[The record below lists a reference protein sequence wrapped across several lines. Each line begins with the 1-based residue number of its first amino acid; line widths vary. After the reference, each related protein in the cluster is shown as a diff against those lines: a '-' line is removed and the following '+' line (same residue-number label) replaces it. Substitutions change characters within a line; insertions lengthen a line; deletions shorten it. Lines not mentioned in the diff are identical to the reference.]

1 MALGNLLELRAR
13 LFTEPRRP
21 SRIRDHRHAH
31 WFVVGSVCIG
41 AFMGQLDASIVTL
54 ATPALQ
60 QHFKVSLG
68 AASWVALSYL
78 MVLVAAVVPIGR
90 LADSVGRKMLYVY
103 GFAVFTLAS
112 LGCALAPS
120 IVALDGFRVVQALGA
135 AMLQANS
142 VALIRLAMPTGK
154 VGRGI
159 GIQGVAQA
167 LGLALGPSIGG
178 LLVHAGGWRLVFL
191 VNLPAGAV
199 GIIAGLVLLPRS
211 RQLQRPQR
219 IDYTS
224 VLLLVPTVA
233 CVLLTLTNIQHAAF
247 VKPAV
252 LVPLIVAIGSGAGL
266 AVHTRRLLR
275 QRAEPLLPVDLFAAK
290 DFSSPI
296 AAGLLSY
303 LVLFGMLFI
312 TPFELERT
320 LRWQPN
326 TAGLLLTLLPAAIA
340 VATPFAGRLA
350 DNKGPRLPTTVGMV
364 VAAIG
369 FLTAVASPRNVGM
382 LCAALILIGAGSGL
396 FTPANNAAIMISAP
410 PHRASIAGGVLNM
423 TRAFG
428 TALGVAITSL
438 LYEVGGAG
446 VNGYRTAMLTLAVL
460 AMLAAA
466 IAGGHRPHGA
476 TPKAPLHTLE
486 PL

>member
-1 MALGNLLELRAR
+1 MAVGNHPELRAR
-13 LFTEPRRP
+13 LFVEPRRP
-21 SRIRDHRHAH
+21 QRIRDHRNAH

-60 QHFKVSLG
+60 QHFQVSLG

-120 IVALDGFRVVQALGA
+120 IGMLDGFRVVQAVGA

-142 VALIRLAMPTGK
+142 VALIRLAMPRGT

-191 VNLPAGAV
+191 VNLPAGVV
-199 GIIAGLVLLPRS
+199 GIVAGLLLLPRS
-211 RQLQRPQR
+211 QQLQRTPR

-224 VLLLVPTVA
+224 VILLAPAVA
-233 CVLLTLTNIQHAAF
+233 CVLLTLTNVQHAPLGA
-247 VKPAV
+247 PAV
-252 LVPLIVAIGSGAGL
+252 AIPFVAAVGSIATL
-266 AVHTRRLLR
+266 AWHTRKLLR
-275 QRAEPLLPVDLFAAK
+275 RREEPLLPVDLFAVRE
-290 DFSSPI
+290 FSSAI

-303 LVLFGMLFI
+303 LILFGMLFI

-320 LRWQPN
+320 LGWQPN

-340 VATPFAGRLA
+340 ISTPVAGRLA
-350 DNKGPRLPTTVGMV
+350 DNVGPRLPTTLGMV
-364 VAAIG
+364 IAATGFLIAVAA
-369 FLTAVASPRNVGM
+369 PRSVTT
-382 LCAALILIGAGSGL
+382 LCAALVIIGAGSGL
-396 FTPANNAAIMISAP
+396 FTPANNAAIMITAP
-410 PHRASIAGGVLNM
+410 GHRASIAGGVLNM

-428 TALGVAITSL
+428 TALGVAVTSL
-438 LYEVGGAG
+438 LYEIGGPG
-446 VNGYRTAMLTLAVL
+446 VSGYRTAMLTLAVL
-460 AMLAAA
+460 AIVAAA
-466 IAGGHRPHGA
+466 IARAGPVSD
-476 TPKAPLHTLE
+476 APNSESSQTE
-486 PL
+486 Q